1 MPYLTLSCHSV
12 WDCWVISWLIVNCY
26 LLWLRLCMFIP
37 PAFTEILSIS
47 LQKCWS
53 RWFLAIFVYFPI
65 FAAAG
70 FLRHCFFSFYP
81 LKIGIK
87 IEGIMCRDN
96 IEHTLYD
103 VEATAFTCLSGV
115 CLAFLSPAA
124 AFLPLADV
132 FSSPPF
138 SSLSLK

>member
-1 MPYLTLSCHSV
+1 MLVQVVLGYICLLSHLCSSRILETL
-12 WDCWVISWLIVNCY
+12 
-26 LLWLRLCMFIP
+26 LLFL
-37 PAFTEILSIS
+37 LSTK
-47 LQKCWS
+47 L
-53 RWFLAIFVYFPI
+53 
-65 FAAAG
+65 
-70 FLRHCFFSFYP
+70 
-81 LKIGIK
+81 IGIK
-87 IEGIMCRDN
+87 IEGVMCRDN